1 VSARVRSTR
10 VPTNALTV
18 DVEDWF
24 QVHAFEDAIPRAA
37 WEGCE
42 RRVEASTGRLLDVLD
57 ARGVRATF
65 FVLGW
70 VAERHPRL
78 VAAIAAAGHEVASHG
93 HEHRRVDRMGPDA
106 FRADLRRASD
116 AIEAA
121 CGVRVRG
128 FRAPSF
134 SVSDDSLWA
143 FDVLF
148 EEGYRFDSSVFPVR
162 HDRYG
167 MPSFP
172 RRPVRVREAGGRAL
186 WEFPMTTWRLFGRN
200 LPVAGGGWMRFLPP
214 AAMRRA
220 IETENRAG
228 RPAIVYLHPW
238 EVDPAQ
244 PRVAAAGAFARFRH
258 YLNLDRTLSRLEG
271 LLDRFRFGTVSEA
284 LAGAGAGAQDDGAPP
299 PPRTRS
305 RARRGAASLLETARS

>member
-1 VSARVRSTR
+1 VSAARVR
-10 VPTNALTV
+10 NALSI

-24 QVHAFEDAIPRAA
+24 QVHAFEDAIPRER

-42 RRVEASTGRLLDVLD
+42 RRVVASTGRLLDVLA
-57 ARGVRATF
+57 ARGVSATF

-78 VAAIAAAGHEVASHG
+78 VSEIAGAGHEVASHG
-93 HEHRRVDRMGPDA
+93 YEHRRVDRLGPDA
-106 FRADLRRASD
+106 FRADLRRAAD
-116 AIEAA
+116 AIGAA
-121 CGVRVRG
+121 CGVTVRG

-134 SVSDDSLWA
+134 SVSEDSLWA

-172 RRPVRVREAGGRAL
+172 RRPVRVREGPGRAL

-238 EVDPAQ
+238 EVDPGQ
-244 PRVAAAGAFARFRH
+244 PRVGAAPWASRVRH
-258 YLNLDRTLSRLEG
+258 YLNLDRTLGRLEG
-271 LLDRFRFGTVSEA
+271 LLDRFRFGTVSQA
-284 LAGAGAGAQDDGAPP
+284 LEEVGADPARGEPPTVAPAVP
-299 PPRTRS
+299 SPR
-305 RARRGAASLLETARS
+305 RARTLPRLHETGVAS